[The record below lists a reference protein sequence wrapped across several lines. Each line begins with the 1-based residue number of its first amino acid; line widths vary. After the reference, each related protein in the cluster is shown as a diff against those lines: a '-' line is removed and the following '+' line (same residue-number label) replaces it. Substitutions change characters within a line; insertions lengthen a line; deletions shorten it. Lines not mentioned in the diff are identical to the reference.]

1 VALFKKNRR
10 NVGEFVPPAP
20 QPLAPLDDVIHDA
33 LKIAYHGVRM
43 SVKNHLIVNAL
54 RDGKSFDEQELED
67 FARNEYHVLAVDN
80 RDAAERAQKQLER
93 DADAME
99 GRVYPGG
106 KPVVVDEDHQR
117 KPVILRAVADAYE
130 DEAVDP
136 AALAILIDEAKAEAW
151 AEIGAVV
158 SARLSQPRIEDDPE
172 YLTFRDE
179 RLAHFVDEDLA
190 ELVRNAPE
198 GRALAEANA
207 DADAG

>member
-1 VALFKKNRR
+1 MALFRKNRR
-10 NVGEFVPPAP
+10 NVGEFVAPEP

-33 LKIAYHGVRM
+33 LKIAAHGVRM
-43 SVKNHLIVNAL
+43 AVKNHLIVNAL

-67 FARNEYHVLAVDN
+67 FARNEYHLLAVDN
-80 RDAAERAQKQLER
+80 REAAERAEHQLKR
-93 DADAME
+93 DADAMD

-117 KPVILRAVADAYE
+117 KPLILRSVADAYE
-130 DEAVDP
+130 GEAVEP
-136 AALAILIDEAKAEAW
+136 AALAVLIDDAKAEAW

-158 SARLSQPRIEDDPE
+158 SARLAQPRVEDDPE

-190 ELVRNAPE
+190 ELIRNSPE
-198 GRALAEANA
+198 AQALAEADA
-207 DADAG
+207 DAD